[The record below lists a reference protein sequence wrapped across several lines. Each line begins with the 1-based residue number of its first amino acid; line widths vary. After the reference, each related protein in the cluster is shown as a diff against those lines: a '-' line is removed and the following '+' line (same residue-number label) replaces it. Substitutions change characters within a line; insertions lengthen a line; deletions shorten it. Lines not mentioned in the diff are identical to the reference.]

1 MNLSLII
8 MTEVLFIDKMHF
20 TALKILQ
27 YVDAIAFYF

>member
-20 TALKILQ
+20 TAIKISQ